1 MLITVVAGKLALAGI
16 SKFGKMTGI
25 GTGEMMGAAGRTFG
39 IAAAVVMGKELGDLL
54 FDKFIPE
61 FQKFAHDKWGWGGKD
76 GTETT
81 HGGNAIKDSPVDRAW
96 TWLSSVADNVTQSHI
111 PTAGGFPALS
121 GNIASLLPNQTLIVK
136 QEPIQ
141 LAPFRLDIPMPNGET
156 YSQMITPIVQQQIA
170 SQHELQMMSATGLA
184 GSWQSPG
191 NNAGWN
197 PSLLKKSQ

>member
-1 MLITVVAGKLALAGI
+1 
-16 SKFGKMTGI
+16 MTGL
-25 GTGEMMGAAGRTFG
+25 GTGGIMSAAGRTFG

-54 FDKFIPE
+54 FDQFIPQ
-61 FQKFAHDKWGWGGKD
+61 FQKFAHKEWGWGGKD

-81 HGGNAIKDSPVDRAW
+81 HDGNAIKDSHADRAW
-96 TWLSSVADNVTQSHI
+96 TWLNNVVDTVTQSHI

-121 GNIASLLPNQTLIVK
+121 NNIASYLPNQTLIVK

-141 LAPFRLDIPMPNGET
+141 LAPFRLDIPLPNGET

-184 GSWQSPG
+184 GGWQSPG
-191 NNAGWN
+191 QNAGWN
-197 PSLLKKSQ
+197 PSLLKRTN